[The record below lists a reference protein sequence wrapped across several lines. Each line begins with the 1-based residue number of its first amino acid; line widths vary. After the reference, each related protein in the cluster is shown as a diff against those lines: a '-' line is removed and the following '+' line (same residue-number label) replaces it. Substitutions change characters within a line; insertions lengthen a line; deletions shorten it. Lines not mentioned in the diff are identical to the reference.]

1 VGLIVLRVPIISVLF
16 ERGKFDA
23 EATVFTSQVL
33 GYYAVGLLPFAGVN
47 ILAAAFYA
55 HQDTRTP
62 VKIAALTFFVHL
74 ALNFYLRIPLLAGGI
89 ALSTSLSAILDMVL
103 LFYLF
108 SRKWGPLWDSHLGRS
123 LWVTSAASV
132 VMGGVAAL
140 MLRLPALQSSY
151 SILARV
157 AALSLAIGVAGGAFF
172 VVAWILGS
180 REVKEVLTLF
190 PFRRGRKS

>member
-1 VGLIVLRVPIISVLF
+1 
-16 ERGKFDA
+16 
-23 EATVFTSQVL
+23 
-33 GYYAVGLLPFAGVN
+33 
-47 ILAAAFYA
+47 
-55 HQDTRTP
+55 
-62 VKIAALTFFVHL
+62 
-74 ALNFYLRIPLLAGGI
+74 
-89 ALSTSLSAILDMVL
+89 
-103 LFYLF
+103 
-108 SRKWGPLWDSHLGRS
+108 
-123 LWVTSAASV
+123 
-132 VMGGVAAL
+132 MGGVAAL